1 MIVVMRTGSTELEL
15 EGVRQHISGKEGLR
29 PQVFQG
35 VERTVIGVLG
45 TTYPELRDELEG
57 LPGVREVVPISK
69 PYKLA
74 SREFHPDDTLVQV
87 GDITIG
93 GSEMVVMAGPCAVE
107 SEQQI
112 LETARM
118 AQATGVR
125 ILRGGAFKPRS
136 SPYSFQGLGLP
147 GLRLLAKARQ
157 ETGLRIITEVM
168 TSEDVGLVEEY
179 TDILQV
185 GARNI
190 QNYRL
195 LDAVGKAHKP
205 VLLKRGFSTPYEE
218 WLLSAEYILAGG
230 NSQVILCER
239 GIRTFETYTRNTLD
253 LAAIPT
259 IKRLSHLPIVID
271 PSHATGKWHLVAPMA
286 LAAVAAG
293 AHGLE
298 IEVHPNPDQALSDG
312 AQSLTFEN
320 FQHLMEGI
328 RSVAQ
333 AVGLTV
339 APAVAQAAP
348 R

>member
-15 EGVRQHISGKEGLR
+15 EGVRQHIGAKEGLR

-45 TTYPELRDELEG
+45 TTYPELRDELES

-93 GSEMVVMAGPCAVE
+93 GSEVVVMAGPCAVE

-112 LETARM
+112 LETARI
-118 AQATGVR
+118 AKAAGAR

-157 ETGLRIITEVM
+157 ETGLRVITEVL

-179 TDILQV
+179 TDIFQV

-195 LDAVGKAHKP
+195 LEAVGKAHKP

-218 WLLSAEYILAGG
+218 WLLSTEYILAGG
-230 NSQVILCER
+230 NQQVILCER

-253 LAAIPT
+253 LAAVPT

-271 PSHATGKWHLVAPMA
+271 PSHGTGKWHLVAPMA

-312 AQSLTFEN
+312 AQSLTFEH

-328 RSVAQ
+328 RSVAR

-339 APAVAQAAP
+339 APAAA
-348 R
+348 

>member
-1 MIVVMRTGSTELEL
+1 MIVVMKTGSTQEEL
-15 EGVRQHISGKEGLR
+15 EGVQKHITSKQGLR

-35 VERTVIGVLG
+35 VERTVVGVLG
-45 TTYPELRDELEG
+45 TTYPELRDEFEA

-87 GDITIG
+87 GDVTIG
-93 GSEMVVMAGPCAVE
+93 GNELVVMAGPCAVE
-107 SEQQI
+107 SEQQVI
-112 LETARM
+112 STAHM
-118 AQATGVR
+118 ARKAGAR

-147 GLRLLAKARQ
+147 GLQILAKARQ
-157 ETGLRIITEVM
+157 ETGLRVITEVL
-168 TSEDVGLVEEY
+168 TAEDVSLVEEY

-195 LDAVGKAHKP
+195 LQAVGKAHKP
-205 VLLKRGFSTPYEE
+205 VLLKRGFATPYEE
-218 WLLSAEYILAGG
+218 WLLSAEYILSEG
-230 NSQVILCER
+230 NQAVILCER
-239 GIRTFETYTRNTLD
+239 GVRTFETYTRNTLD
-253 LAAIPT
+253 LAAVPA
-259 IKRLSHLPIVID
+259 IKRLSHLPIVVD

-293 AHGLE
+293 VHGLE

-320 FQHLMEGI
+320 FQQLMGGI
-328 RSVAQ
+328 RSVAE

-339 APAVAQAAP
+339 ASPTT
-348 R
+348 